1 MLRRGERET
10 IMHRCAAAFVLG
22 LAAQPAM
29 AEGYFQAD
37 MGSWHIFGK
46 GTICTALNRPP
57 LEFNMAPYNAL
68 QIRLDDKRQYE
79 LSVFFWPDAVP
90 ESVSK
95 IALTAEPNDTIRLK
109 AKLIARD
116 IGMVTVTEPLPQEFV
131 RSLESG
137 ARLTF
142 LQAEV
147 PDSKAKTD
155 FDISAAPQVMAHLQ
169 TCAGVLARSAKE

>member
-1 MLRRGERET
+1 M
-10 IMHRCAAAFVLG
+10 IMHRYAAALVLG
-22 LAAQPAM
+22 LAAHPAL
-29 AEGYFQAD
+29 AEEFFHEHA
-37 MGSWHIFGK
+37 GSWHIFGA
-46 GTICTALNRPP
+46 GTKCTALNRSP

-90 ESVSK
+90 QSASR
-95 IALTAEPNDTIRLK
+95 IALTVDPNDTVRLK
-109 AKLIARD
+109 AKLVAKD
-116 IGMVTVTEPLPQEFV
+116 IGMVTVTEPLPQDFI

-155 FDISAAPQVMAHLQ
+155 FDISAAPQVMTHLQ